1 MDADS
6 LAHAIQLIIAPVVM
20 VSACGL
26 VLGTVLVRYNA
37 ISDRLRDLGNERL
50 SLIRAHAASD
60 PAKPTADD
68 RFAEERLREIDT
80 QAPDLLRHHQLAH
93 HAAQTAYAAIIFFI
107 ICMFMLAALAQTSAH
122 AFATLSLICFLAGI
136 TVLFAGVVIIG
147 SEIWNSQ
154 RAVQYEIRRVLALER
169 ASAKAAPQPQQG
181 TVLQVTMLD
190 VNQGAEETFE
200 AAFAAAV
207 PVIATATGYR
217 AHELHRCIEAAG
229 RYLLIV
235 HWDSLEDHTVGFR
248 DSPEYAEW
256 RGFIARFCDGDPI
269 VQHYAGLTA
278 DAAQAAL
285 AAD

>member
-1 MDADS
+1 VDADS

-26 VLGTVLVRYNA
+26 ILGTVLGRYNA

-50 SLIRAHAASD
+50 ALLRAHAASD

-80 QAPDLLRHHQLAH
+80 QVPDLLRHHKLAH
-93 HAAQTAYAAIIFFI
+93 HAAQTAYAAITFFI
-107 ICMFMLAALAQTSAH
+107 VCMFMLAALARTG
-122 AFATLSLICFLAGI
+122 LSLFSTLALIFFLAGI
-136 TVLFAGVVIIG
+136 TVLFLGVIIIG
-147 SEIWNSQ
+147 GEIWNSQ
-154 RAVQYEIRRVLALER
+154 RAMQYEVQRVLALER
-169 ASAKAAPQPQQG
+169 ASVTATPQPNED

-190 VNQGAEETFE
+190 VKPDMEETFE

-217 AHELHRCIEAAG
+217 GHELHRCIEAAG
-229 RYLLIV
+229 RYLLFV

-256 RGFIARFCDGDPI
+256 RGFIERFCDGDPI
-269 VQHYAGLTA
+269 VQHYADLAA
-278 DAAQAAL
+278 DAAPGAL
-285 AAD
+285 AVG